1 MRGRKR
7 LDLKETGG
15 GEGMV
20 GEEGIIIIKKYCIK
34 KDLFS
39 ITREGKTA
47 YILEYK
53 QSLTKATRDLR

>member
-7 LDLKETGG
+7 LDLKEMGG

-34 KDLFS
+34 KDLFL
-39 ITREGKTA
+39 IIREGKIV

-53 QSLTKATRDLR
+53 